1 MIKQNNSIKYWF
13 YDYVAKMK
21 WFKKLIAKEW
31 AKTYQANGKKTDNWK
46 LLLDKVEFRIKWDKE
61 RQSTIHNESLTAVII
76 YALSKMSSKF
86 IKQNAEEYEE
96 N

>member
-1 MIKQNNSIKYWF
+1 
-13 YDYVAKMK
+13 MK

-31 AKTYQANGKKTDNWK
+31 AKTYKTNGKKADNWK
-46 LLLDKVEFRIKWDKE
+46 LLLDKVKFRKKWGKE
-61 RQSTIHNESLTAVII
+61 GQSTIHNKSLTAVII
-76 YALSKMSSKF
+76 YALSKMSSKV